1 MVEISKAMELYFN
14 SIQKQVDECYSIAEH
29 ARQKGLDPE
38 LEVECPQAKDLA
50 GRVEK
55 LVGPKG
61 VAEVIRTLK
70 RKGLSEDELVFKV
83 VADIL
88 DNKIGK
94 FESLEARVDRAIRIG
109 LAIKTMG
116 VVSAPLEGISKILIR
131 KDSFGKKYLSLYFA
145 GPIRAAGGTTAA
157 LCVLIADYVRIKSK
171 IPKYEA
177 SEAEIGRYVEEV
189 KLYDRNVHLQY
200 PSSNKEIRYAVSH
213 LPIEI
218 NGDATEDEE
227 VSAFRDLPR
236 IETNHIRGGACLVLN
251 DGILLKAP
259 KLLKIANAMNLEGWN
274 WLAGLK
280 EIVQNQEKLEK
291 EKKIDLKEEIKITPN
306 SKYVADII
314 AGRPVFSQPSKI
326 GGHRIRYGRSRN
338 TGLAAGG
345 IHPATMV
352 ILDEFVAI
360 GTQLR
365 IERPGK
371 STSVCPVDSIEP
383 PIIKLKNG
391 DVIKVS
397 NTIKAKQI
405 SPEIKKVLFLGDLL
419 FGYGEFTE
427 NNHILIPS
435 GYVEEWWALELEE
448 SIKDKDGVNEK
459 LKIFIEKPFENIPTP
474 EEAIEISR
482 NYNIP
487 LHPFY
492 LDFWGNIT
500 VEELFIL
507 RNALINNFSETDKR
521 ISLEYD
527 KTVKKILEKAFIPH
541 KIKNNRILFSLKK
554 SFVYKN
560 IFNLEDKN
568 SLETEKDDNVFTYFF
583 KIASLKI
590 KDKAPYYVGS
600 RMGRPEKS
608 ERKSMKGIH
617 SLFPLSNV
625 VGSSRL
631 FEKAMGFSARKNNV
645 DALSPKKNNSFD
657 FGNKNNTVEI
667 GKVKIEVCRKK
678 CMNCGKSSIFNI
690 CQNCGAHTE
699 LQKICPRCKLLY
711 HPFEEK
717 CSRCNELLK
726 TSHEAKFNIRKY
738 VYSALK
744 SLNMA
749 FPPKFKG
756 IIGLTNEFKVPE
768 PIEKGILRAKND
780 VLVYKTAEIRYD
792 ATDIPLTHFKPK
804 EVDTPIEKLREMGY
818 QKDINGKSLINEN
831 QILELKVQD
840 IILSDDCAK
849 YFIKVANF
857 LDDELELFYKE
868 NRFYNVSVRKDL
880 IGHLVAGLAPHTSA
894 GIIGRIIGFTPAR
907 AIYAHPYWHAAKRR
921 NCDGDEDGVMLLL
934 DPLLN
939 FSRHYLPSK
948 IGGRMDATLVI
959 GTKIDPNEI
968 DAEAHNIDTLYNY
981 PLEFYEA
988 TERYSTPSNIES
1000 IMNLI
1005 KNRLGTPE
1013 QYENIGYNI
1022 PTNDIN
1028 EGPKV
1033 SAYKLYE
1040 TMDEKIDAQ
1049 LELAK
1054 LIIAVSAKKVAKKVL
1069 ATHFNPDI
1077 LGNLRKFA
1085 VQGFRCVK
1093 CNEKFRRPP
1102 LSNSGKCPKCGN
1114 RIILTVNRGGIE
1126 KYIPRALKLCKEFN
1140 LDNYTKQR
1148 MELIEEYVESLTN
1161 NPKIRQHKL
1170 SDFF

>member
-1 MVEISKAMELYFN
+1 MVNISKTMESYFN
-14 SIQKQVDECYSIAEH
+14 AIQKQVDECYSIAE
-29 ARQKGLDPE
+29 RSREKGFDPE
-38 LEVECPQAKDLA
+38 LEVESPQAKDLA

-61 VAEVIRTLK
+61 VADVIRSLK
-70 RKGLSEDELVFKV
+70 KKGLTENELVFKV

-88 DNKIGK
+88 ENKIGN
-94 FESLEARVDRAIRIG
+94 FDSLEARVDRAIRIG

-131 KDSFGKKYLSLYFA
+131 TDSFGRKYLSLYFA

-157 LCVLIADYVRIKSK
+157 LCVLIADYVRRKSN

-177 SEAEIGRYVEEV
+177 TEAEIGRYVEEV

-200 PSSNKEIRYAVSH
+200 PSSNKEIRYAVSN

-218 NGDATEDEE
+218 NGDSTEDEE

-259 KLLKIANAMNLEGWN
+259 KLLKIAKAMNLEGWN
-274 WLAGLK
+274 WLAELK
-280 EIVQNQEKLEK
+280 KIAQIQEKMEK
-291 EKKIDLKEEIKITPN
+291 EKKKEVEKENKIPPN

-314 AGRPVFSQPSKI
+314 AGRPVFSHPSI
-326 GGHRIRYGRSRN
+326 VGGHRIRYGRSRN

-352 ILDEFVAI
+352 ILDEFLAI

-383 PIIKLKNG
+383 PIVKLRNG
-391 DVIKVS
+391 DVIRVT
-397 NTIKAKQI
+397 NPVKAKQI
-405 SPEIKKVLFLGDLL
+405 FPEIKKVLFLGDLL

-427 NNHILIPS
+427 NNHILVPS
-435 GYVEEWWALELEE
+435 GYVEEWWALELEK
-448 SIKDKDGVNEK
+448 SIKNIELNEK
-459 LKIFIEKPFENIPTP
+459 KIKNFIEDPFENVPTASD
-474 EEAIEISR
+474 AINISR
-482 NYNIP
+482 DYEIP
-487 LHPFY
+487 LHPCY
-492 LDFWGNIT
+492 LDFWGNISLD
-500 VEELFIL
+500 ELKIL
-507 RNALINNFSETDKR
+507 RNALLKNFSESTQR
-521 ISLEYD
+521 IILNYE
-527 KTVKKILEKAFIPH
+527 KPIKKILEKAFIPH
-541 KIKNNRILFSLKK
+541 KIKDNRIFLSLKR
-554 SFVYKN
+554 SFIYKK
-560 IFNLEDKN
+560 IFGLEKKKKI
-568 SLETEKDDNVFTYFF
+568 EDDQNDDVFTYFF
-583 KIASLKI
+583 KLSSFKI
-590 KDKAPYYVGS
+590 KNKAPYFMGS

-617 SLFPLSNV
+617 SLFPLSNI
-625 VGSSRL
+625 VGNSRL
-631 FEKAMGFSARKNNV
+631 FEKAMGVIIRKNSIN
-645 DALSPKKNNSFD
+645 DLIPQKKSSLV
-657 FGNKNNTVEI
+657 FGNKNNVVET
-667 GKVKIEVCRKK
+667 GKVQIDVCRKK
-678 CMNCGKSSIFNI
+678 CVNCGRSSIFNI
-690 CQNCGAHTE
+690 CYNCGSHTE
-699 LQKICPRCKLLY
+699 LQKICTRCKTLY
-711 HPFEEK
+711 PTFEEICLK
-717 CSRCNELLK
+717 CQEPLK
-726 TSHEAKFNIRKY
+726 SSSEAKFNIKKY
-738 VYSALK
+738 VNSALK
-744 SLNMA
+744 SLNMT
-749 FPPKFKG
+749 FPQKFKG
-756 IIGLTNEFKVPE
+756 IIGLTNEYKVPE

-792 ATDIPLTHFKPK
+792 ATDIPLSHFKPI
-804 EVDTPIEKLREMGY
+804 EIGTPIRKLREMGY
-818 QKDINGKSLINEN
+818 EKDINEKPLIDVN

-840 IILSDDCAK
+840 IILSDDCAN

-868 NRFYNVSVRKDL
+868 KRFYNVSTRDDL
-880 IGHLVAGLAPHTSA
+880 IKHLVVGLAPHTSA

-907 AIYAHPYWHAAKRR
+907 AIYAHPFWHAAKRR

-968 DAEAHNIDTLYNY
+968 DVESHNLDTLDRY

-988 TERYSTPSNIES
+988 TERYSPPSEVES
-1000 IMNLI
+1000 LMELV
-1005 KNRLGTPE
+1005 KSRLGTPE
-1013 QYENIGYNI
+1013 QYENIGFNI
-1022 PTNDIN
+1022 PTTDIN
-1028 EGPKV
+1028 KGPTT

-1040 TMDEKIDAQ
+1040 SMDDKIEAQ
-1049 LELAK
+1049 LHLAK
-1054 LIIAVSAKKVAKKVL
+1054 IIKAVNAKKVAEKIL
-1069 ATHFNPDI
+1069 TTHFNPDI

-1102 LSNSGKCPKCGN
+1102 LTNSGKCPKCGN

-1126 KYIPRALKLCKEFN
+1126 KYIPRALKLCTDFN

-1161 NPKIRQHKL
+1161 NPKIKQHKL
-1170 SDFF
+1170 ADFF